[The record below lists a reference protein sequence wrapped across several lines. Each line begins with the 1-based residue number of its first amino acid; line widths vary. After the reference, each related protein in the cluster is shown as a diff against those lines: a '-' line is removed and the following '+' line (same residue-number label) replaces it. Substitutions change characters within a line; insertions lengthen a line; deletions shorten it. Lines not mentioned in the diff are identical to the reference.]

1 MKYGRPLTL
10 KQHRQVAGYSQ
21 EEFANKVGVDRV
33 TVWAWE
39 QGVRMPRAKTVAKI
53 EQVLDIKWAD
63 DILMPW
69 E

>member
-10 KQHRQVAGYSQ
+10 KQHRQVAGSSQ

-33 TVWAWE
+33 TVWSWE

-53 EQVLDIKWAD
+53 EQVLGIKWAD